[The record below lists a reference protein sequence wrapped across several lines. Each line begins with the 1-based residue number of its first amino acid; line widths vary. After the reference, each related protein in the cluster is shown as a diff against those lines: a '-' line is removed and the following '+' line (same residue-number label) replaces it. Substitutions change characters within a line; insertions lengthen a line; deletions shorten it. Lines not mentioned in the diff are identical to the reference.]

1 MNKIN
6 RLLAAYYD
14 AIRHGEKRRAKV
26 LCKML
31 WSLGVVVYPD

>member
-6 RLLAAYYD
+6 RLLSAYYD

-26 LCKML
+26 LCKKL
-31 WSLGVVVYPD
+31 WKLGVIVYPD